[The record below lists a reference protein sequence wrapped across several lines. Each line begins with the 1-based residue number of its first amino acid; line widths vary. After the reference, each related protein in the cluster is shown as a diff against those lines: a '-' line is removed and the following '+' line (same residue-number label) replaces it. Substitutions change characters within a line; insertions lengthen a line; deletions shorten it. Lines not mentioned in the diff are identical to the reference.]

1 VLVLL
6 VSLQVSV
13 DGAMLAARDFRFML
27 IQGIFSLVVQSY
39 LLASSW
45 CSSVSSVFA
54 IFTLRMSVYASM
66 ALIRVAL
73 GKGPLGQALRRRD
86 DSLNGVIN
94 GEAINGA
101 SGKHAAAKSQPIN

>member
-1 VLVLL
+1 MSLIDASL
-6 VSLQVSV
+6 LQVSV
-13 DGAMLAARDFRFML
+13 DGAMLASRDFGFML

-86 DSLNGVIN
+86 DSLTGVVN
-94 GEAINGA
+94 GEAVNGA
-101 SGKHAAAKSQPIN
+101 SVTPAVAKSQTN